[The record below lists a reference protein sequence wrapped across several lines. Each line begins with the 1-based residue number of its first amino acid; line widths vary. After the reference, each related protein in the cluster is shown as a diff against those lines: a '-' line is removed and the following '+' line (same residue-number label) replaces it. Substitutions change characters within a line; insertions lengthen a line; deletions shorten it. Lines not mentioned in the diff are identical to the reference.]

1 MLWSPLTLAS
11 LYECFPHN
19 VLCSNWSVGQSV
31 TSLGP
36 QSGVELCTPYWHAV
50 GVACWTCCS
59 LFMTDSQPAA
69 PKSSGGA
76 GGGEGK
82 RRGKKEDS
90 HWWSRF
96 QKVWFQT
103 VGFEVGLV
111 APRKAHIAQIIFTYR
126 NCVPLLSRVTFHGM
140 TRISGCTF
148 SGLLSFGVESWFTSY
163 SKVLG
168 EKSHGRTLSI
178 TTFLKEW

>member
-1 MLWSPLTLAS
+1 MNVFLNS
-11 LYECFPHN
+11 
-19 VLCSNWSVGQSV
+19 VLCSNWRIGQSV
-31 TSLGP
+31 PSLGP
-36 QSGVELCTPYWHAV
+36 QSGVELCTPYWHVV
-50 GVACWTCCS
+50 GVGCWTCCS

-76 GGGEGK
+76 GGGGGK

-111 APRKAHIAQIIFTYR
+111 APRKAHIARSTDHIYLQKL
-126 NCVPLLSRVTFHGM
+126 CPSLSRVTFHGM

-148 SGLLSFGVESWFTSY
+148 SGLLSFGVESWFTSC
-163 SKVLG
+163 SRVLE